1 MQNGTYGLD
10 DPIAAIATALSPA
23 ALGIIRT
30 SGKDCIK
37 LAANIF
43 SNYDNLINASGN
55 SIVYGWIINPKTKI
69 KIDEVTACVYRCPK
83 SFTGEDSVEFIC
95 HGGIAVVLAIYR
107 LLLENGFRAAE
118 GGEFTFRSFAN
129 GKTDLTKAEA
139 VNEIINSKTDT
150 AANLAAG
157 RLSGALF
164 SEIKKIKEI
173 LIKAIAAADVE
184 IEYPEDEETSGGA
197 FSISL
202 IAAAAEPLKTLY
214 GSWASEK
221 IFIKGASVVL
231 AGKTNAGKS
240 SLFNALLKEDRAIVS
255 DIHGTTRDYLEA
267 GLNFQGI
274 PISLYD
280 TAGIRYTPD
289 TIEAIGVERSLQMSK
304 EADLV
309 LYLLDSPEI
318 LNNKNINEDDLQ
330 FIQTASVP
338 IIAVVT
344 KIDLLNDDEQKK
356 LNLILEVSNIKNY
369 CLISAKTYTGIKQLS
384 DAAYTILSKNT
395 DISSFKKH
403 ISLGSERQ
411 RNAVHKALQFLNS
424 ASENAKIGFP
434 LDVITEDLEEALR
447 FLGEITGEVTS
458 DDILDKVFSGFCV
471 GK

>member
-1 MQNGTYGLD
+1 MQIGTYGLD

-43 SNYDNLINASGN
+43 SNYDALINASGN
-55 SIVYGWIINPKTKI
+55 SIVYGWVINPQTKI

-95 HGGIAVVLAIYR
+95 HGGTAVVLAIYR

-118 GGEFTFRSFAN
+118 GGEFTFRSFTN

-150 AANLAAG
+150 AAQLAAG
-157 RLSGALF
+157 RLSGSLF
-164 SEIKKIKEI
+164 SEIKKIKKI
-173 LIKAIAAADVE
+173 VIQAIAAADVE
-184 IEYPEDEETSGGA
+184 IEYPEDEETTGGA
-197 FSISL
+197 FSIHRIS
-202 IAAAAEPLKTLY
+202 AAAEPLKMLY
-214 GSWASEK
+214 ESWASEK

-240 SLFNALLKEDRAIVS
+240 SLFNTLLKEDRAIVS

-274 PISLYD
+274 PVSLYD
-280 TAGIRYTPD
+280 TAGIRYTSD
-289 TIEAIGVERSLQMSK
+289 TIEAIGVERSLQISK
-304 EADLV
+304 EADLI
-309 LYLLDSPEI
+309 LYLLDSAEI
-318 LNNKNINEDDLQ
+318 LNNKNINEDDIQ
-330 FIQTASVP
+330 FIQDSAAPV
-338 IIAVVT
+338 IAVIT
-344 KIDLLNDDEQKK
+344 KIDLLNSDEQKK
-356 LNLILEVSNIKNY
+356 LNLITEAAHIQNY
-369 CLISAKTYTGIKQLS
+369 CLISAKTYIGIKRLS
-384 DAAYTILSKNT
+384 DMAYTILSKNT
-395 DISSFKKH
+395 DISSFEKH
-403 ISLGSERQ
+403 TSLGSERQ
-411 RNAVHKALQFLNS
+411 KDAVHNALKCLNS
-424 ASENAKIGFP
+424 AKENAKKGFP
-434 LDVITEDLEEALR
+434 LDLITEDLEEALR

-458 DDILDKVFSGFCV
+458 DDILDTVFSGFCV

>member
-1 MQNGTYGLD
+1 MQTGKYGLD

-30 SGKDCIK
+30 SGKDCIN

-43 SNYDNLINASGN
+43 SNYDTLINASGN
-55 SIVYGWIINPKTKI
+55 SIVYGWVINPKTKI
-69 KIDEVTACVYRCPK
+69 KIDEVTVCVYRCPK

-95 HGGIAVVLAIYR
+95 HGGTAVVLAIYR

-150 AANLAAG
+150 AAQLAAG
-157 RLSGALF
+157 RLSGSLF
-164 SEIKKIKEI
+164 SEIRKIKELVI
-173 LIKAIAAADVE
+173 RAIAAADVE
-184 IEYPEDEETSGGA
+184 IEYPEDEETTGGA
-197 FSISL
+197 FSVSL
-202 IAAAAEPLKTLY
+202 ITAASTPLKNLY
-214 GSWASEK
+214 DSWASEK
-221 IFIKGASVVL
+221 IFIKGASIVL

-274 PISLYD
+274 PVSLYD
-280 TAGIRYTPD
+280 TAGIRYTSD
-289 TIEAIGVERSLQMSK
+289 TIEAIGVERSLQISK

-309 LYLLDSPEI
+309 LYLLDSLEI
-318 LNNKNINEDDLQ
+318 VNGKTINENDMQ
-330 FIQTASVP
+330 FMRTSSAPV
-338 IIAVVT
+338 IAVIT
-344 KIDLLNDDEQKK
+344 KIDLLDSDEQKK
-356 LNLILEVSNIKNY
+356 LHRILEAATVKNY

-384 DAAYTILSKNT
+384 DAAYSILSKNA
-395 DISSFKKH
+395 DISSFEKN

-411 RNAVHKALQFLNS
+411 KDAVHKALQFLNS
-424 ASENAKIGFP
+424 ATENAKIGFP
-434 LDVITEDLEEALR
+434 LDVITEDMEEALR